1 MALSL
6 QSLLQLLMLGCF
18 LKIATNVH
26 LRAESEN
33 HHQMRVLSVKPS
45 RESKNKNQS
54 SKWADTL
61 AITSFPVSWYH
72 TLEWLRLES
81 RMLVKDPCGLCVMT
95 AALSNITFA
104 KLLPRALK
112 HVDEGERLL
121 PEPRERWGH
130 TWLVHDQWHS
140 GGHIK
145 VAVFGP
151 LAVFS

>member
-1 MALSL
+1 MSRYFSHNIISRKLISHAWVTSV
-6 QSLLQLLMLGCF
+6 G
-18 LKIATNVH
+18 V
-26 LRAESEN
+26 SE
-33 HHQMRVLSVKPS
+33 S
-45 RESKNKNQS
+45 REGS
-54 SKWADTL
+54 
-61 AITSFPVSWYH
+61 
-72 TLEWLRLES
+72 
-81 RMLVKDPCGLCVMT
+81 CGLCVLT

-104 KLLPRALK
+104 KLLPCALK

-121 PEPRERWGH
+121 PRPRERWGH